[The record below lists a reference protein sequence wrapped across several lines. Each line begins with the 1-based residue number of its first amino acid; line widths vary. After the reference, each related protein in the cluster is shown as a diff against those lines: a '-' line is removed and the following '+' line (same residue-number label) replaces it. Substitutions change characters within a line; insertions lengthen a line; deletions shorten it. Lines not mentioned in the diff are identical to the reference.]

1 MMKVVELSDPEWGP
15 FWVNYKFLKKKL
27 SEIEPGAKRVEG
39 AAGNSGN
46 EGNETTSKAEILM
59 KNDREVDFFRLVHA
73 ELKKTCDFF
82 ARTESLYMTR
92 IQNLE
97 SAMVMLKG
105 GQSNGVDDGDC
116 VAPVSKHA
124 WGRLL
129 QACSCF
135 YKDVLLLENFAIM
148 NYCGFS
154 KILKKHDKVTGFKT
168 REAFMRNVMTQ
179 QNFTHYPRLLELLK
193 IVEDLF
199 NSIKTMETDFV
210 LADEERLFIEAMQGL
225 NRTASRLQE
234 EVASL
239 DGDSSGGEQKQQQQ
253 QGGKDSESSPA
264 NSNKIVYEKELD
276 TATSA
281 VLLAA
286 EASQR
291 REMNSPGQLT
301 KWVSA
306 ITTGKDAV
314 KGIGN
319 QQPLAQ
325 PLERCKMKREGDS
338 DDAGNKKAR
347 I

>member
-1 MMKVVELSDPEWGP
+1 MKFCKNMMKVVELSDPEWGP

-27 SEIEPGAKRVEG
+27 GEIESGAKETLAPGANGSDNVD
-39 AAGNSGN
+39 
-46 EGNETTSKAEILM
+46 ETASKAETLM
-59 KNDREVDFFRLVHA
+59 NSAREVEFFRLVHA
-73 ELKKTCDFF
+73 ELKKTSDFF
-82 ARTESLYMTR
+82 ARTESLYTTR
-92 IQNLE
+92 IQNLV
-97 SAMVMLKG
+97 SAMAMLKG
-105 GQSNGVDDGDC
+105 GQYNGVGDG
-116 VAPVSKHA
+116 AMG
-124 WGRLL
+124 GRLL
-129 QACSCF
+129 QACSRF